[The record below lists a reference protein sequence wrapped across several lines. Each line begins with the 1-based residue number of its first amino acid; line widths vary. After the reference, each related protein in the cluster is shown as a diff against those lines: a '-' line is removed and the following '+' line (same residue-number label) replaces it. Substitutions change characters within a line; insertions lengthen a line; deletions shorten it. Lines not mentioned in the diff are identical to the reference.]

1 MTMDSG
7 VDQLIARVL
16 EIPQQGVTD
25 ELSFQSIPQWDSLK
39 HLELISALEEAY
51 DVEIEAEQIVEL
63 SQVAAIR
70 AFVRGLAA

>member
-1 MTMDSG
+1 MDQQL
-7 VDQLIARVL
+7 DELIARVL
-16 EIPQQGVTD
+16 EIPTRQVSD
-25 ELSFQSIPQWDSLK
+25 DLSFQSIPQWDSLR

-51 DVEIEAEQIVEL
+51 GVVIEAEQIVEL

>member
-1 MTMDSG
+1 MAMDSG
-7 VDQLIARVL
+7 IDQLIARVL
-16 EIPQQGVTD
+16 EIPEQGITD
-25 ELSFQSIPQWDSLK
+25 ELSFQSIPQWDSMK